1 MQPRPDAYARRLLH
15 RDPQGRYSAIVM
27 TWGPGQGTAV
37 HDHGGLWCVEGVVD
51 GEIAVT
57 QYLVQQETDGYYR
70 VTPIGSLLAGTGSA
84 GCLIPPTDHHVL
96 ANARPAKASVTL
108 HVYGGDL
115 DDCKVFL
122 PATPDGRYAE
132 TTRMLSFTRVS
143 TSATYID
150 LQFRGSPRVIATAI
164 LQGADGVTLIDP
176 GPTSC
181 LPALESGPARSRP
194 DAARRADAAADAYP
208 SRSRRRRRHDRR
220 ARARRAG
227 LRA

>member
-1 MQPRPDAYARRLLH
+1 MNTTDAACPGLAELIARLDRSVEAGSPKAITAAIKADLEDILGSGKLSLPASFTVPRPDHYARRLLH
-15 RDPQGRYSAIVM
+15 RDSQGRYSAIVM

-57 QYLVQQETDGYYR
+57 QYLVQPDTDGYYR

-96 ANARPAKASVTL
+96 ANARPSRASVTL
-108 HVYGGDL
+108 HIYGGDL

-132 TTRMLSFTRVS
+132 STRMLSFN
-143 TSATYID
+143 
-150 LQFRGSPRVIATAI
+150 
-164 LQGADGVTLIDP
+164 
-176 GPTSC
+176 
-181 LPALESGPARSRP
+181 E
-194 DAARRADAAADAYP
+194 
-208 SRSRRRRRHDRR
+208 
-220 ARARRAG
+220 
-227 LRA
+227 

>member
-1 MQPRPDAYARRLLH
+1 MKNEPACPGLSDLIARLDRSVEAGTPEAITAAVKADLESVLGEGKLALPAALTEPRTDAYARRLLH

-57 QYLVQQETDGYYR
+57 QYLVEPDPDGFYR
-70 VTPIGSLLAGTGSA
+70 VKPIGSLLAGTGSA

-96 ANARPAKASVTL
+96 ANARPSRASVTL

-122 PATPDGRYAE
+122 PATADGRYAE
-132 TTRMLSFTRVS
+132 TVKMLGFH
-143 TSATYID
+143 
-150 LQFRGSPRVIATAI
+150 Q
-164 LQGADGVTLIDP
+164 
-176 GPTSC
+176 
-181 LPALESGPARSRP
+181 
-194 DAARRADAAADAYP
+194 
-208 SRSRRRRRHDRR
+208 
-220 ARARRAG
+220 
-227 LRA
+227 

>member
-1 MQPRPDAYARRLLH
+1 MKTTEAACPGLGELIARLDRSVDAGSPKAITAAVKADLEDTLGSGKLKLPDAFMTPRPDAYARRLLH
-15 RDPQGRYSAIVM
+15 RDPRGRYSAIVM

-57 QYLVQQETDGYYR
+57 QYLVQQETDGYFR

-96 ANARPAKASVTL
+96 ANARPSRASVTL

-115 DDCKVFL
+115 DDCKVFV

-132 TTRMLSFTRVS
+132 STKMLAFH
-143 TSATYID
+143 
-150 LQFRGSPRVIATAI
+150 
-164 LQGADGVTLIDP
+164 
-176 GPTSC
+176 
-181 LPALESGPARSRP
+181 E
-194 DAARRADAAADAYP
+194 
-208 SRSRRRRRHDRR
+208 
-220 ARARRAG
+220 
-227 LRA
+227 

>member
-1 MQPRPDAYARRLLH
+1 MNDTEAGCPGLQELIERLDRSVEAGSSQAITSAVKADLEHLLGERKLTLPAQFTQPDPSHYARRLLH

-27 TWGPGQGTAV
+27 TWAPGQGTAV

-57 QYLVQQETDGYYR
+57 QYLVQADVDGYYR

-96 ANARPAKASVTL
+96 ANARPSKASITL
-108 HVYGGDL
+108 HIYGGDL

-132 TTRMLSFTRVS
+132 TTRTLSFTPVS
-143 TSATYID
+143 T
-150 LQFRGSPRVIATAI
+150 
-164 LQGADGVTLIDP
+164 
-176 GPTSC
+176 
-181 LPALESGPARSRP
+181 PA
-194 DAARRADAAADAYP
+194 
-208 SRSRRRRRHDRR
+208 
-220 ARARRAG
+220 
-227 LRA
+227 

>member
-1 MQPRPDAYARRLLH
+1 MTARLDRSVEAGSAEAITAAVKRDLEFLLGGHRLSLPATLTTPRPDCYARRLLH
-15 RDPQGRYSAIVM
+15 RDPGGRYSVIVM

-57 QYLVQQETDGYYR
+57 QYLVQQEADGFYR
-70 VTPIGSLLAGTGSA
+70 VTPINSLLAGTGSA

-96 ANARPAKASVTL
+96 ANARPQRASVTL

-132 TTRMLSFTRVS
+132 TTKMLAFH
-143 TSATYID
+143 
-150 LQFRGSPRVIATAI
+150 
-164 LQGADGVTLIDP
+164 
-176 GPTSC
+176 
-181 LPALESGPARSRP
+181 E
-194 DAARRADAAADAYP
+194 
-208 SRSRRRRRHDRR
+208 
-220 ARARRAG
+220 
-227 LRA
+227 

>member
-1 MQPRPDAYARRLLH
+1 MPTDPACPGLSDLIARLDRSVEAGSAAAVTAAVKADLEHLLGGRTLVLPESFITPRTDAYARRLLH
-15 RDPQGRYSAIVM
+15 RDPQGRYTAIVM

-57 QYLVQQETDGYYR
+57 QYLVQQDADGYYR

-96 ANARPAKASVTL
+96 ANARPARASVTL
-108 HVYGGDL
+108 HIYGGDL

-132 TTRMLSFTRVS
+132 STRMLS
-143 TSATYID
+143 YN
-150 LQFRGSPRVIATAI
+150 
-164 LQGADGVTLIDP
+164 
-176 GPTSC
+176 
-181 LPALESGPARSRP
+181 E
-194 DAARRADAAADAYP
+194 
-208 SRSRRRRRHDRR
+208 
-220 ARARRAG
+220 
-227 LRA
+227 

>member
-1 MQPRPDAYARRLLH
+1 MPNEPACPGLAELIARLDRSVEAGSSEAITAAVKNDLEHMLGGRRLSLPDDFVRPRAEAYARRLLH
-15 RDPQGRYSAIVM
+15 RDPRGRYSAIVM

-57 QYLVQQETDGYYR
+57 QYLVQQEPDGYYR

-96 ANARPAKASVTL
+96 ANARPTRASITL
-108 HVYGGDL
+108 HIYGGDL

-132 TTRMLSFTRVS
+132 STRMLSFHR
-143 TSATYID
+143 
-150 LQFRGSPRVIATAI
+150 
-164 LQGADGVTLIDP
+164 
-176 GPTSC
+176 
-181 LPALESGPARSRP
+181 
-194 DAARRADAAADAYP
+194 
-208 SRSRRRRRHDRR
+208 
-220 ARARRAG
+220 
-227 LRA
+227 

>member
-1 MQPRPDAYARRLLH
+1 MGEVHSVTSHIKAVLCDLIRANDLEIPAPFVRPRKDHYARRLLH
-15 RDPQGRYSAIVM
+15 RDPRGRYSAIVM

-70 VTPIGSLLAGTGSA
+70 VAPIGSLLAGTGSA

-96 ANARPAKASVTL
+96 ANARPSKASITL

-122 PATPDGRYAE
+122 PATPDGRYE
-132 TTRMLSFTRVS
+132 ESTRMLSFT
-143 TSATYID
+143 
-150 LQFRGSPRVIATAI
+150 
-164 LQGADGVTLIDP
+164 
-176 GPTSC
+176 
-181 LPALESGPARSRP
+181 E
-194 DAARRADAAADAYP
+194 
-208 SRSRRRRRHDRR
+208 
-220 ARARRAG
+220 
-227 LRA
+227 

>member
-1 MQPRPDAYARRLLH
+1 MGSDCPGLADLIARLDRSVEAGSSKAITAAVKADLEYVLGSRALNLPAEMMQPLPDHYARRLLH

-57 QYLVQQETDGYYR
+57 QYLVAHEPDGFYR

-96 ANARPAKASVTL
+96 ANARPSKASVTL

-122 PATPDGRYAE
+122 PATPDGRYE
-132 TTRMLSFTRVS
+132 QTTKMLAFN
-143 TSATYID
+143 A
-150 LQFRGSPRVIATAI
+150 
-164 LQGADGVTLIDP
+164 
-176 GPTSC
+176 
-181 LPALESGPARSRP
+181 
-194 DAARRADAAADAYP
+194 
-208 SRSRRRRRHDRR
+208 
-220 ARARRAG
+220 
-227 LRA
+227 

>member
-1 MQPRPDAYARRLLH
+1 MKSTDAACPGLAELIARLDKSVEAGTPQTITAAVKSDLEYVLGGRRLSLPASFTTPLSDCYARRLLH
-15 RDPQGRYSAIVM
+15 RDPRGRYSAIVM

-57 QYLVQQETDGYYR
+57 QYLVQQETDGYFR

-96 ANARPAKASVTL
+96 ANARPSRASVTL

-122 PATPDGRYAE
+122 PATSDGRYAE
-132 TTRMLSFTRVS
+132 TTKALSFH
-143 TSATYID
+143 
-150 LQFRGSPRVIATAI
+150 
-164 LQGADGVTLIDP
+164 
-176 GPTSC
+176 
-181 LPALESGPARSRP
+181 E
-194 DAARRADAAADAYP
+194 
-208 SRSRRRRRHDRR
+208 
-220 ARARRAG
+220 
-227 LRA
+227 

>member
-1 MQPRPDAYARRLLH
+1 MITTDSACPGLAELIARLDRSVEAGSPQAITAAVKADLEAILGGRRLSLPAGFMQPRPDAYARRLLH
-15 RDPQGRYSAIVM
+15 RDPRGRYSAIVM

-132 TTRMLSFTRVS
+132 TTRMLSFN
-143 TSATYID
+143 
-150 LQFRGSPRVIATAI
+150 
-164 LQGADGVTLIDP
+164 
-176 GPTSC
+176 
-181 LPALESGPARSRP
+181 E
-194 DAARRADAAADAYP
+194 
-208 SRSRRRRRHDRR
+208 
-220 ARARRAG
+220 
-227 LRA
+227 

>member
-1 MQPRPDAYARRLLH
+1 MNPASSVCPGYADLVARLDASVEAGDTGAITQAVKADLEYILGHRLLALPERFVGARRESYARRLFH
-15 RDPQGRYSAIVM
+15 RDPRGRYTAIVM

-57 QYLVQQETDGYYR
+57 QYLVQADQDGFFR
-70 VTPIGSLLAGTGSA
+70 VMPIGSLLAGTGSA

-96 ANARPAKASVTL
+96 ANARPDRASVTL

-132 TTRMLSFTRVS
+132 TIKALSFH
-143 TSATYID
+143 
-150 LQFRGSPRVIATAI
+150 
-164 LQGADGVTLIDP
+164 
-176 GPTSC
+176 
-181 LPALESGPARSRP
+181 E
-194 DAARRADAAADAYP
+194 
-208 SRSRRRRRHDRR
+208 
-220 ARARRAG
+220 
-227 LRA
+227 

>member
-1 MQPRPDAYARRLLH
+1 LENSTSCPGLADLIARLDRAVEAGSPKAITAAVKADLEYILGGRTLLLPPSFTVPLSGHYARRLLH
-15 RDPQGRYSAIVM
+15 RDPQGRYTAIVM

-51 GEIAVT
+51 GDIAVT
-57 QYLVQQETDGYYR
+57 QYHVHQDPDGYYR

-96 ANARPAKASVTL
+96 ANARPQQASVTL

-132 TTRMLSFTRVS
+132 STRMLSFN
-143 TSATYID
+143 
-150 LQFRGSPRVIATAI
+150 
-164 LQGADGVTLIDP
+164 
-176 GPTSC
+176 
-181 LPALESGPARSRP
+181 E
-194 DAARRADAAADAYP
+194 
-208 SRSRRRRRHDRR
+208 
-220 ARARRAG
+220 
-227 LRA
+227 

>member
-1 MQPRPDAYARRLLH
+1 MLGGRLLTLPERLVQPRAEAYARRLLH

-57 QYLVQQETDGYYR
+57 QYLVEQERDGYYR

-96 ANARPAKASVTL
+96 ANARPTRASVTL

-132 TTRMLSFTRVS
+132 NTRMLSFN
-143 TSATYID
+143 D
-150 LQFRGSPRVIATAI
+150 
-164 LQGADGVTLIDP
+164 
-176 GPTSC
+176 
-181 LPALESGPARSRP
+181 
-194 DAARRADAAADAYP
+194 
-208 SRSRRRRRHDRR
+208 
-220 ARARRAG
+220 
-227 LRA
+227 

>member
-1 MQPRPDAYARRLLH
+1 MTSPDPACPGLAELIARLDRSVGAGSSTAITAAVKADLEQLLGEHRLALPAAFVQPHPDHYARRLLH
-15 RDPQGRYSAIVM
+15 RDPRGRYSAIVM

-96 ANARPAKASVTL
+96 ANARPTKASVTL

-122 PATPDGRYAE
+122 PATPDGRYEE
-132 TTRMLSFTRVS
+132 TTRMLSFT
-143 TSATYID
+143 
-150 LQFRGSPRVIATAI
+150 
-164 LQGADGVTLIDP
+164 
-176 GPTSC
+176 
-181 LPALESGPARSRP
+181 E
-194 DAARRADAAADAYP
+194 
-208 SRSRRRRRHDRR
+208 
-220 ARARRAG
+220 
-227 LRA
+227 

>member
-1 MQPRPDAYARRLLH
+1 LKTTAAVCPGLTELVARLDRSVEAGSAKAITSAVKTDLEEMLGRRRLTLPSALMAPRPDAYARRLLH
-15 RDPQGRYSAIVM
+15 RDPAGRYSVIVM

-57 QYLVQQETDGYYR
+57 QYLVQQDSDGYYR

-96 ANARPAKASVTL
+96 ANARPARASVTL

-122 PATPDGRYAE
+122 PATADGRYAE
-132 TTRMLSFTRVS
+132 STKMLAFH
-143 TSATYID
+143 
-150 LQFRGSPRVIATAI
+150 
-164 LQGADGVTLIDP
+164 
-176 GPTSC
+176 
-181 LPALESGPARSRP
+181 E
-194 DAARRADAAADAYP
+194 
-208 SRSRRRRRHDRR
+208 
-220 ARARRAG
+220 
-227 LRA
+227 

>member
-1 MQPRPDAYARRLLH
+1 MIKPSGVCLGYDDLVARLDASVEAGDTGAITQAVKADLEYILGHRLLALPERFVVPRPESYARRLLH
-15 RDPQGRYSAIVM
+15 RDPRGRYTAIVM

-57 QYLVQQETDGYYR
+57 QYLVQPDHDGFFR
-70 VTPIGSLLAGTGSA
+70 VTPIGSVLAGTGSA

-96 ANARPAKASVTL
+96 ANARPDRASVTL

-132 TTRMLSFTRVS
+132 TTKALSFH
-143 TSATYID
+143 
-150 LQFRGSPRVIATAI
+150 
-164 LQGADGVTLIDP
+164 
-176 GPTSC
+176 
-181 LPALESGPARSRP
+181 E
-194 DAARRADAAADAYP
+194 
-208 SRSRRRRRHDRR
+208 
-220 ARARRAG
+220 
-227 LRA
+227 

>member
-1 MQPRPDAYARRLLH
+1 MMTTDSACPGLAELIARLDRSVEAGSVHAITAAVKADLEAVLGSRSLALPGGFTTPRPDSYARRLLH
-15 RDPQGRYSAIVM
+15 RDPRGRYTAIVM

-57 QYLVQQETDGYYR
+57 QYLVLQETDGYYR

-96 ANARPAKASVTL
+96 ANARPARASVTL

-132 TTRMLSFTRVS
+132 ATRMLSFN
-143 TSATYID
+143 
-150 LQFRGSPRVIATAI
+150 
-164 LQGADGVTLIDP
+164 
-176 GPTSC
+176 
-181 LPALESGPARSRP
+181 E
-194 DAARRADAAADAYP
+194 
-208 SRSRRRRRHDRR
+208 
-220 ARARRAG
+220 
-227 LRA
+227 

>member
-1 MQPRPDAYARRLLH
+1 MNTTEAVCPGLGELIARLDRSVEAGSATAITSAVKADLEDILGSGKLKLPGAFMTPRPDAYARRLLH
-15 RDPQGRYSAIVM
+15 RDPRGRYSAIVM

-96 ANARPAKASVTL
+96 ANARPSRASVAL

-115 DDCKVFL
+115 DHCKVFL

-132 TTRMLSFTRVS
+132 STKMLSFN
-143 TSATYID
+143 
-150 LQFRGSPRVIATAI
+150 
-164 LQGADGVTLIDP
+164 
-176 GPTSC
+176 
-181 LPALESGPARSRP
+181 E
-194 DAARRADAAADAYP
+194 
-208 SRSRRRRRHDRR
+208 
-220 ARARRAG
+220 
-227 LRA
+227 

>member
-1 MQPRPDAYARRLLH
+1 MKRDLEDVLGKQQLALPARFTVPRPDAYARRLLH
-15 RDPQGRYSAIVM
+15 RDANGRYSVIVM

-57 QYLVQQETDGYYR
+57 QYLVKQDTDGYYR

-96 ANARPAKASVTL
+96 ANARPSRPSVTL

-122 PATPDGRYAE
+122 PATPDGRYSE
-132 TTRMLSFTRVS
+132 SIKMLSFN
-143 TSATYID
+143 
-150 LQFRGSPRVIATAI
+150 
-164 LQGADGVTLIDP
+164 
-176 GPTSC
+176 
-181 LPALESGPARSRP
+181 E
-194 DAARRADAAADAYP
+194 
-208 SRSRRRRRHDRR
+208 
-220 ARARRAG
+220 
-227 LRA
+227 

>member
-1 MQPRPDAYARRLLH
+1 LKNTEAACPGLSELIARLDRSVEAGSSQAITAAVKADLEQLLGEGRLSLPAAFTTPLPDHYARRLLH
-15 RDPQGRYSAIVM
+15 RDPHGRYSAIVM

-57 QYLVQQETDGYYR
+57 QYLVQQDPDGYYK

-122 PATPDGRYAE
+122 PATADGRYE
-132 TTRMLSFTRVS
+132 ESTRRLSFN
-143 TSATYID
+143 
-150 LQFRGSPRVIATAI
+150 
-164 LQGADGVTLIDP
+164 
-176 GPTSC
+176 
-181 LPALESGPARSRP
+181 E
-194 DAARRADAAADAYP
+194 
-208 SRSRRRRRHDRR
+208 
-220 ARARRAG
+220 
-227 LRA
+227 

>member
-1 MQPRPDAYARRLLH
+1 MNDPACPGLTELIARLDRSVEAGSAEAITALVKKDLEYVLGGGHLLLPASLTTPRPDAYARRLLH
-15 RDPQGRYSAIVM
+15 RDPGGRYCAIVM

-57 QYLVQQETDGYYR
+57 QYLVQQEPDGFYR

-96 ANARPAKASVTL
+96 ANARPSHASVTL

-132 TTRMLSFTRVS
+132 STRMLSFN
-143 TSATYID
+143 
-150 LQFRGSPRVIATAI
+150 Q
-164 LQGADGVTLIDP
+164 
-176 GPTSC
+176 
-181 LPALESGPARSRP
+181 
-194 DAARRADAAADAYP
+194 
-208 SRSRRRRRHDRR
+208 
-220 ARARRAG
+220 
-227 LRA
+227 

>member
-1 MQPRPDAYARRLLH
+1 MMSTHSACPGLAELIARLDRSVEAGSAKAVTAAVKADLEEMLGARKLTLPSQLTTPRSDAYARRLLH

-57 QYLVQQETDGYYR
+57 QYLVQQDSDSYYR

-96 ANARPAKASVTL
+96 ANARPTRASVTL
-108 HVYGGDL
+108 HIYGGDL

-122 PATPDGRYAE
+122 PATADGRYAE
-132 TTRMLSFTRVS
+132 SIKMLSFH
-143 TSATYID
+143 
-150 LQFRGSPRVIATAI
+150 
-164 LQGADGVTLIDP
+164 
-176 GPTSC
+176 
-181 LPALESGPARSRP
+181 E
-194 DAARRADAAADAYP
+194 
-208 SRSRRRRRHDRR
+208 
-220 ARARRAG
+220 
-227 LRA
+227 

>member
-1 MQPRPDAYARRLLH
+1 MKTTEAACPGLAELIARLDRSVDAGSPQAITAAVKADLEEILGSGTLRLPGAFMTPRLDAYARRLLH
-15 RDPQGRYSAIVM
+15 RDPRGRYSAIVM

-57 QYLVQQETDGYYR
+57 QYLVRQDTDGYYQ

-96 ANARPAKASVTL
+96 ANARPSRASVTL
-108 HVYGGDL
+108 HIYGGDL

-132 TTRMLSFTRVS
+132 STKMLAFHE
-143 TSATYID
+143 ATD
-150 LQFRGSPRVIATAI
+150 
-164 LQGADGVTLIDP
+164 
-176 GPTSC
+176 
-181 LPALESGPARSRP
+181 
-194 DAARRADAAADAYP
+194 
-208 SRSRRRRRHDRR
+208 
-220 ARARRAG
+220 
-227 LRA
+227 